1 MFDIGFPELL
11 LISVVALVVIG
22 PEKLPETV
30 RTIALWIGRFKR
42 SLSNIRMELENEIGA
57 DEIRQQLHNE
67 NIMKELSDTKSELED
82 IIQNAD
88 NSISDATNSLK
99 SIPADLSAV
108 SIEDEINDAL
118 EDPTGLEQIDSK
130 TPADVDTETATTQ
143 AEVTLAPDSNELE
156 PAPIPGSKQD
166 TDAETKLTGSGSQA

>member
-88 NSISDATNSLK
+88 NSISEAKNSLK
-99 SIPADLSAV
+99 SIPSELSNA
-108 SIEDEINDAL
+108 SMDDEIDDAL
-118 EDPTGLEQIDSK
+118 ENPTGFL
-130 TPADVDTETATTQ
+130 Q
-143 AEVTLAPDSNELE
+143 AEPENPIEVDALDVTESE
-156 PAPIPGSKQD
+156 QD
-166 TDAETKLTGSGSQA
+166 KDTASKLTGSGT

>member
-30 RTIALWIGRFKR
+30 RTVALWIGRLRR
-42 SLSNIRMELENEIGA
+42 SLSNIRLELENEIGA

-88 NSISDATNSLK
+88 NSISDAKNSLK
-99 SIPADLSAV
+99 SIPSQLANSAADEK
-108 SIEDEINDAL
+108 IE
-118 EDPTGLEQIDSK
+118 GS
-130 TPADVDTETATTQ
+130 
-143 AEVTLAPDSNELE
+143 LE
-156 PAPIPGSKQD
+156 PAGAPMSGIGNPTELDAVKAPVNDQD
-166 TDAETKLTGSGSQA
+166 KDAAPKLSGSST